1 MANAGRKGDVALIG
15 RNFRK
20 DGTWQ
25 SLWLPFD
32 LTIEGSVLDGA
43 DVRTAESAY
52 MMDKT
57 LIIDCSTPVTKI
69 EAGKPYLIKW
79 DSGEDIL
86 NPVFKDVTIKEKL
99 ICTYPGFYG
108 NKVVFYPNNRYKEYL
123 PNDGHFSTYYVDGG
137 SVLANVNTGYKSLTF
152 NANFVV
158 YDDELNAQIDGIA
171 LFFGNLGELM
181 TDIREVKAQNG
192 SDDVISEQGS
202 TIVNLA
208 GQRLQKLQK
217 GINIVGSKKILVR

>member
-69 EAGKPYLIKW
+69 EAGYPYLIKW

-86 NPVFKDVTIKEKL
+86 NPVFKDVTIKNNVLNTSVYNDKV
-99 ICTYPGFYG
+99 YFRP
-108 NKVVFYPNNRYKEYL
+108 NKGGYDEYL
-123 PNDGHFSTYYVDGG
+123 PNDVAFDNYYYVDGG
-137 SVLANVNTGYKSLTF
+137 SVLANVNTGYKRLSF
-152 NANFVV
+152 NADFLV
-158 YDDELNAQIDGIA
+158 YDDEFNAQIDGIA

-192 SDDVISEQGS
+192 SDDVINEQGS